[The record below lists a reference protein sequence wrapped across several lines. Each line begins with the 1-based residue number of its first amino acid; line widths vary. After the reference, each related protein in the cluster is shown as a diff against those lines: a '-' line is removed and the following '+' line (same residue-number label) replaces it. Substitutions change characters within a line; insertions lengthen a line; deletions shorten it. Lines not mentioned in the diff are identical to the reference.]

1 MLSNNANIKGQGTL
15 SKLDQIIRI
24 IKKIKRLRTTLSAK
38 KCLPILRLNLKFCN
52 VALF

>member
-15 SKLDQIIRI
+15 SKLDQIRI

-38 KCLPILRLNLKFCN
+38 KCLPILRLNLKFRN